1 MKCAAEFR
9 AIAREAL
16 RGRWG
21 TAVIAGIIA
30 SILGGTGGGSTPEI
44 TFTQEVS
51 GGVTPTV
58 TMFDQPLFTVGER
71 IAVAGAITYI
81 LLIGL
86 VAVAIALFLGSV
98 VEVGYSRFHLNLVDG
113 QEASIGQLFSYFPH
127 WKTTVIASLLRG
139 IYIVLW
145 TLLLI
150 IPGIVAS
157 YSYAMTPYILAD
169 DPDMTASEA
178 ISASKAMMEG
188 NRWRLFCLELSFIG
202 WSLLSALTLGIGHL
216 WLNPYSHAARA
227 AFYREISGTE
237 AAYTPPEPPP
247 LWENTN
253 ATWDER

>member
-30 SILGGTGGGSTPEI
+30 SILGGT
-44 TFTQEVS
+44 QS
-51 GGVTPTV
+51 GGTV
-58 TMFDQPLFTVGER
+58 SLNSSSTETLHSMGLSEEAILS
-71 IAVAGAITYI
+71 IAVS
-81 LLIGL
+81 LLVMACIAAL
-86 VAVAIALFLGSV
+86 VALFVGSV

-139 IYIVLW
+139 IYTFLW
-145 TLLLI
+145 TLLFI

-178 ISASKAMMEG
+178 ISASKTMMEG